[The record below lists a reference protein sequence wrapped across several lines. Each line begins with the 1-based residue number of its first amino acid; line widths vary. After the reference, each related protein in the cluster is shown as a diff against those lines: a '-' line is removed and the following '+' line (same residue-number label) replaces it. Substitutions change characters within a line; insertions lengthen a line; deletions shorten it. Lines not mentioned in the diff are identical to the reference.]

1 MIERRSRRRIVSVTL
16 TLPWLVRVVRL
27 LFYCCCYCYCC
38 GYDVTTASATV
49 LLSSLSSTTT
59 TTATTTTKPRIRGSI
74 LISGNSSKVIEKD
87 NGLSTDSI
95 NTNTAHET
103 FNISRSSNS
112 NNREKM
118 KKKKKKKNDEPNK
131 QQMMMTL
138 IEEEQR
144 LLWRNETPLDDFF
157 SNDNDND
164 NDNDSSSEEGD
175 EEIMTLLEVEEL
187 LFVGNDSFDD
197 DVVDTKGNEDEEK
210 SFDGSNNNN
219 DSNIDNDNSKGSNNE
234 DENENEKL
242 DCLWRV
248 ITGTGC
254 TSISDGDIIDGYQHM
269 YLNADGECH
278 YNDFLGYYRAGC
290 TGSKSSS
297 SSSSQSDQQEQEQG
311 QQSIEPQRKERLG
324 IPPPYDFVT
333 ATTTT
338 TKTKNENTSDKSSGN
353 KATIKLQ
360 HVFCAD
366 PTCSIGCLQESVIRP
381 QIHYTSHFCYTSGFY
396 DGGQPGY
403 GFDDEDIDDDNF
415 DTYSADYNNNQKKS
429 VEADIQNT
437 RYQFS
442 FEFVGSCDI
451 QNEMCNIIE

>member
-49 LLSSLSSTTT
+49 LLSSLSS
-59 TTATTTTKPRIRGSI
+59 TATTTTKPRIRGSI